1 MATLKRKLNL
11 IANSFRLFVNTGDGT
26 SVTGLS
32 SAALGGIVAGVFI
45 AAVLLSTV
53 VIIGYC
59 CWNNYQ
65 ESRMFTGG
73 YSSNAG
79 ATAGAQRQNSSA
91 AYTGD
96 TRQSSTQSL
105 SSNSV
110 IIAAKDSPDVN
121 QKAAPSSS

>member
-1 MATLKRKLNL
+1 M
-11 IANSFRLFVNTGDGT
+11 NTGDGT